1 MKITEEGEIISKSP
15 SVFLGYYKN
24 PEATEKTLQDGW
36 LYSGDKGFIDE
47 DGHLVVFDRSKDVM
61 ILQDKSIFAP
71 QYLET
76 RLKFAP
82 FIKDAWVIGHERP
95 YITAVVCIDYAVVG
109 KWADDK
115 KINYTSYHEL
125 SQKPEVYDLV
135 EKQIREANRSLKKP
149 AKVHKFLNLYKEFD
163 ADDEELTRTRKLRRA
178 FVENRYK
185 MLVEALYQDTDSVH
199 MDTTITYEDGRV
211 SQIKTDLHIRK
222 YTHRGGEVM
231 QLFLQALITGI
242 MMGGIYALVALG
254 WTLIYKCSGV
264 LNLAMGEL
272 TLIGAYVSLTLY
284 LWGIP
289 FLLALLLTIIIGF
302 ILGLITE
309 RLFLDKLIGEPVL
322 TVIMVTVGLSFF
334 FRGIIVFIFGT
345 DTVIFDPPVFPMK
358 PIDFGGIIIGQ
369 VYLWSFIAA
378 IVLLLVFVAF
388 FQYTRWGLSMQATAD
403 DEMAA
408 LSLGVS
414 ARFVYAIAWGIAF
427 VAAGVGGTLLSNING
442 LNISVGYLGLLVLPA
457 VVLGGLNSVPGAI
470 VGGIII
476 GVLQNLSGTYLDRF
490 FPGGVKEIAPFI
502 FMVIILFYKPFGLW
516 GWERIERV

>member
-1 MKITEEGEIISKSP
+1 
-15 SVFLGYYKN
+15 
-24 PEATEKTLQDGW
+24 
-36 LYSGDKGFIDE
+36 
-47 DGHLVVFDRSKDVM
+47 
-61 ILQDKSIFAP
+61 
-71 QYLET
+71 
-76 RLKFAP
+76 
-82 FIKDAWVIGHERP
+82 
-95 YITAVVCIDYAVVG
+95 
-109 KWADDK
+109 
-115 KINYTSYHEL
+115 
-125 SQKPEVYDLV
+125 
-135 EKQIREANRSLKKP
+135 
-149 AKVHKFLNLYKEFD
+149 
-163 ADDEELTRTRKLRRA
+163 
-178 FVENRYK
+178 
-185 MLVEALYQDTDSVH
+185 
-199 MDTTITYEDGRV
+199 
-211 SQIKTDLHIRK
+211 
-222 YTHRGGEVM
+222 M

-272 TLIGAYVSLTLY
+272 TLIGAYLSLTLY
-284 LWGIP
+284 SWGVP

-322 TVIMVTVGLSFF
+322 TIIMVTVGLSFF

-358 PIDFGGIIIGQ
+358 PIEFGGIIIGQ